1 MKKNLVLTGMMGSG
15 KSTIGKLLSKK
26 LKMQFVD
33 IDNIIEKKH
42 FLSIAQLFETKGEKF
57 FREVEEEESIKFAE
71 KKGLVIALGGGAFM
85 NRNIRN
91 NLKKS
96 SFTIWLHLNS
106 SELFI
111 RTKESKKRPLLNNGS
126 EEDLRKLYEERKK
139 VYSLTDYKINCNS
152 KNKDEIVEEIKKIYE
167 GK

>member
-15 KSTIGKLLSKK
+15 KSTMGKLLSKK

-57 FREVEEEESIKFAE
+57 FREIEEKESIKFAE
-71 KKGLVIALGGGAFM
+71 KKGLIIALGGGAFM
-85 NRNIRN
+85 NKNIRN

-106 SELFI
+106 SELFK

-139 VYSLTDYKINCNS
+139 VYSLTDCKINCNS

>member
-1 MKKNLVLTGMMGSG
+1 MMGSG
-15 KSTIGKLLSKK
+15 KSTIGKLLSKE

-71 KKGLVIALGGGAFM
+71 KKGLVIAMGGGAFM

-152 KNKDEIVEEIKKIYE
+152 KNKDEIVEEIIKIYE